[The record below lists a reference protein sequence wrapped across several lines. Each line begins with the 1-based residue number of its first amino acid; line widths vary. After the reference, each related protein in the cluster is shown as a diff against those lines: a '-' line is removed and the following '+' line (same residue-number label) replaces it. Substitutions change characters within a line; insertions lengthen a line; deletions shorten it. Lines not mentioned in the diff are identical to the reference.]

1 MEFAKWRAWRGLRG
15 HVLACS
21 INWACVGTWR
31 ALKNGVPGVLHKM
44 ACLTCLVCLKLMK
57 CFVDVLDQGTRVNVA
72 SAELSNLY

>member
-31 ALKNGVPGVLHKM
+31 ALKNGVPGVLHKIE
-44 ACLTCLVCLKLMK
+44 CLTCFINDELGVLKIDEM
-57 CFVDVLDQGTRVNVA
+57 FF
-72 SAELSNLY
+72 